1 MKRLLRHIDKK
12 ASKALCHR
20 VMLCGVALAAMAM
33 LLLSCDDD
41 LELTTA
47 IERAESIAKEQSKE
61 ALDIISK
68 IDRGTIESE
77 ELMAY
82 YALVYS
88 EVCYQNRMLISSD
101 SLTRVAVAYYDNAE
115 NQHLRARAYYQ
126 HGMTLQLSGAN
137 PEAILALN
145 EALKSLQYC
154 NDNHLKGVV
163 YRTQGDIYRASYL
176 NHNSYDAYVEAL
188 RCFEQEKLPY
198 HTHYT
203 LYNMGQAALK
213 MQQPELAEELFVDAR
228 NYAIESGNRDFLC
241 PVLHE
246 MCEIYYLLDDKEKF
260 AETVDMFQRYDCVLW
275 LVSHYN
281 AMKAIALSNS
291 GNHEE
296 AKNYVKLAAAD
307 PTYDVYAVE
316 RANYVICKNEGDSE
330 GMVYWLTEINKRLN
344 NELIAATEQPVM
356 NYQLDLLNVTMER
369 DKQRM
374 RNMQQRTL
382 AIYSLVAIVIAVLI
396 AIMVYRRKRQKRDIQ
411 HYMETIHELQLTRQ
425 DSNEPLSD
433 AVDRLYNDRLKD
445 LNSLCETYYEHSDT
459 ARHTAK
465 VFEQVRQ
472 TIEAIKS
479 DEGRLT
485 ELESLVNSCR
495 GGLMSK
501 LRSQCPKLNERE
513 IKVALYSFAGFSSRA
528 ICVFVDSN
536 PTALSKLKYR
546 IKTKIKESGAED
558 AEMLISSISDR

>member
-1 MKRLLRHIDKK
+1 
-12 ASKALCHR
+12 
-20 VMLCGVALAAMAM
+20 
-33 LLLSCDDD
+33 
-41 LELTTA
+41 
-47 IERAESIAKEQSKE
+47 
-61 ALDIISK
+61 
-68 IDRGTIESE
+68 
-77 ELMAY
+77 
-82 YALVYS
+82 
-88 EVCYQNRMLISSD
+88 
-101 SLTRVAVAYYDNAE
+101 
-115 NQHLRARAYYQ
+115 
-126 HGMTLQLSGAN
+126 
-137 PEAILALN
+137 
-145 EALKSLQYC
+145 
-154 NDNHLKGVV
+154 
-163 YRTQGDIYRASYL
+163 
-176 NHNSYDAYVEAL
+176 
-188 RCFEQEKLPY
+188 
-198 HTHYT
+198 
-203 LYNMGQAALK
+203 MGQAALK

-275 LVSHYN
+275 LVSHYK

-296 AKNYVKLAAAD
+296 AKHYVKLAAVD

-344 NELIAATEQPVM
+344 NELNAATEQPVM

-396 AIMVYRRKRQKRDIQ
+396 AIMVHRRKRQKRDIQ

-479 DEGRLT
+479 DERRLT

-558 AEMLISSISDR
+558 AEMLISAISDR